1 MDVFLT
7 LVLMFVSVL
16 LILVILLQ
24 RGRGGG
30 LVGALS
36 GLGGQSA
43 FGTKAGDTF
52 TRITIVI
59 AAIWV
64 VLAGISGQVYRSN
77 TDKAGNFEKADLKT
91 DIQATTT
98 DGKSSPSI
106 KKDAAGDESSGANE
120 AGQSASVTDEKQG
133 QEKLPTESNEEST
146 KKDSPKA
153 DKDGKAETPSETPK
167 ESEKKE
173 AETKSGDG
181 EKKKADGTAKETK

>member
-91 DIQATTT
+91 DIQATTK
-98 DGKSSPSI
+98 DGKSSPSS
-106 KKDAAGDESSGANE
+106 KKDAVGDEPSGANE
-120 AGQSASVTDEKQG
+120 TLKSDSVTDDKQG
-133 QEKLPTESNEEST
+133 QEKKPTESNEEST

-153 DKDGKAETPSETPK
+153 DKDGKAETPSETSK
-167 ESEKKE
+167 ETEKKE
-173 AETKSGDG
+173 VETKSGDG
-181 EKKKADGTAKETK
+181 EKKEADGTAKESK